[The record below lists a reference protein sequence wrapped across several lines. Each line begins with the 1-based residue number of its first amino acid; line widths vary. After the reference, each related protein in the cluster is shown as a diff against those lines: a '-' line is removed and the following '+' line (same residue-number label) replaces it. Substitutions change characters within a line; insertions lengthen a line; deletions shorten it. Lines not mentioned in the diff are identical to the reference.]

1 MVQAP
6 ASDEMQA
13 IRGDATLRM
22 RMNKKLTSI
31 VLGLVLATCALAQP
45 TAPVRRKSPEFII
58 SQPSGKSILLS
69 SLKGKVV
76 VMEFLFVK
84 SQHCVRVAV
93 TLNKLQ
99 SELGSRGFQP
109 VGIVFDAPDP
119 TKTGGD
125 LLASM
130 IESFNLTYP
139 VGYASSQAVDAY
151 LGRSGNEMLAIPQL
165 VVIDRAGVIRA
176 ITGGKT
182 DPQLEDEAY
191 LRTMIDGLLK
201 ESPSPVAPAK
211 HTSPQKSQKNP

>member
-1 MVQAP
+1 
-6 ASDEMQA
+6 
-13 IRGDATLRM
+13 
-22 RMNKKLTSI
+22 MNKKLTSI
-31 VLGLVLATCALAQP
+31 VLALVLATCALAQP
-45 TAPVRRKSPEFII
+45 TAPVHRKSPEFTI

-76 VMEFLFVK
+76 VMEFLFVR

-99 SELGSRGFQP
+99 SELGSRGFEP

-130 IESFNLTYP
+130 VESFKLTYP

-151 LGRSGNEMLAIPQL
+151 LGRTGNEMLAIPQL

-176 ITGGKT
+176 MTGGKT
-182 DPQLEDEAY
+182 DPQLEDENS
-191 LRTMIDGLLK
+191 LRTLIDSLLK
-201 ESPSPVAPAK
+201 EKPPAGK
-211 HTSPQKSQKNP
+211 Q

>member
-1 MVQAP
+1 
-6 ASDEMQA
+6 
-13 IRGDATLRM
+13 
-22 RMNKKLTSI
+22 MNKKLTSI
-31 VLGLVLATCALAQP
+31 VLGLVFATCALAQTP
-45 TAPVRRKSPEFII
+45 APVRRKSPEFII

-84 SQHCVRVAV
+84 SQHCVRVAL

-99 SELGSRGFQP
+99 SELGSRGFEP
-109 VGIVFDAPDP
+109 VAIVFDAPDP

-130 IESFNLTYP
+130 VESFKLTYP

-151 LGRSGNEMLAIPQL
+151 LGRTGHEMLAIPQL

-176 ITGGKT
+176 VTGRVK
-182 DPQLEDEAY
+182 DPNLEDEDS
-191 LRTMIDGLLK
+191 LRTLINGLLK
-201 ESPSPVAPAK
+201 EKSPEKPTASKGRAPKA
-211 HTSPQKSQKNP
+211 